1 MQKPLPP
8 FSFAFQPIVD
18 SHTGDAIAYEALV
31 RGPGDKPAGS
41 VIKHIAQ
48 EDLYRFDR
56 ECRSTAVRLAARLGM
71 RAYLHMNCTPGALR
85 APDMGINHT
94 LNAARECGFPSDRI
108 IIELTE
114 GELLHDAAG
123 FAKTLHAYRSMGVK
137 FAIDDFGAGFSG
149 LNLLADFQPEF
160 VKLDMNLC
168 RGIDSHKPRQAIVRG
183 IAQVCRDLG
192 IDLLAEGIET
202 LKEYRWF
209 NDQDITLLQGFLFGK
224 GEFEKLP
231 KPNLPSGALYQ
242 PPGKSKA

>member
-1 MQKPLPP
+1 MPKALPP

-18 SHTGDAIAYEALV
+18 SHTGDVFAYEALV
-31 RGPGDKPAGS
+31 RGTAGQAAGT
-41 VIKHIAQ
+41 VIRHIAQ

-85 APDMGINHT
+85 DPETGINTT
-94 LNAARECGFPSDRI
+94 LNAARECGFPNERI
-108 IIELTE
+108 VIELTE
-114 GELLHDAAG
+114 GELLHDAVG

-137 FAIDDFGAGFSG
+137 FAIDDFGAGYSG

-168 RGIDSHKPRQAIVRG
+168 RSIDSHKPRQAIVRG

-209 NDQDITLLQGFLFGK
+209 NEQGITLLQGFLFGK

-231 KPNLPSGALYQ
+231 KPNMPSGALYQ
-242 PPGKSKA
+242 PPGKLKA